1 MAGIQDLIQ
10 SYAYGGPVRRYAAG
24 DVVASTTAA
33 PTPQPAFSSDP
44 TINAAWL
51 ALAGKTG
58 ADITAQRQAL
68 AQQNSVY
75 QTNQN
80 LANMYGITQAP
91 AQNQFLTDFNTAEGF
106 DPTTSAN
113 LMKGMSD
120 ATTMA
125 NMNKEIGN
133 SNFQYLAPTG
143 NAYAPTASQTFE
155 QALAALN
162 AANPGKGA
170 GNALMNQFTTG
181 AGAADNPFLG
191 QYNQENAAAGT
202 SITPFTAQQLYNQ
215 QHPTPT
221 PAYTP
226 PLQQGQTVKI
236 GDVFD
241 TTKPIN
247 GTTQIGADGYIHVTT
262 NAGEY
267 LLNPNSKRVVAF
279 NPSQLHAKGG
289 TVGMPQEYSQGNWK
303 LI

>member
-1 MAGIQDLIQ
+1 MAGLQDLIHK
-10 SYAYGGPVRRYAAG
+10 YAYGGPVRRYAAG

-44 TINAAWL
+44 TLNASWN

-68 AQQNSVY
+68 AQQNEAY

-80 LANMYGITQAP
+80 LGSLYGLTQAP
-91 AQNQFLTDFNTAEGF
+91 AQNQFLTDFNTAAATPGF
-106 DPTTSAN
+106 QSV
-113 LMKGMSD
+113 
-120 ATTMA
+120 
-125 NMNKEIGN
+125 
-133 SNFQYLAPTG
+133 APTG

-155 QALAALN
+155 QALAANKGN
-162 AANPGKGA
+162 A
-170 GNALMNQFTTG
+170 NALMNQFTTG

-191 QYNQENAAAGT
+191 QYNQLTSAAGT

-267 LLNPNSKRVVAF
+267 LLNPNSKKVVAF
-279 NPSQLHAKGG
+279 NPSQLHASGG
-289 TVGMPQEYSQGNWK
+289 SVGMPQEYSRGNWK

>member
-24 DVVASTTAA
+24 DVVSST
-33 PTPQPAFSSDP
+33 PPPPPQPAFSSDP

-68 AQQNSVY
+68 AQQNEAY

-80 LANMYGITQAP
+80 LGGLYGLTEAP
-91 AQNQFLTDFNTAEGF
+91 AQKQFLTDFNTA
-106 DPTTSAN
+106 A
-113 LMKGMSD
+113 
-120 ATTMA
+120 ATP
-125 NMNKEIGN
+125 G
-133 SNFQYLAPTG
+133 FQYLAPTG

-155 QALAALN
+155 QALAASN

-181 AGAADNPFLG
+181 AGAADNPFLS
-191 QYNQENAAAGT
+191 QYNYST
-202 SITPFTAQQLYNQ
+202 SGPNTTITPFTPQQLYNQ

-267 LLNPNSKRVVAF
+267 LLNPNSKKVVAF
-279 NPSQLHAKGG
+279 NPSQLHASGG
-289 TVGMPQEYSQGNWK
+289 SVGMPQEYSQGNWK